1 MREIGEKLKE
11 KREENGLSIEEVA
24 NDLKLKPAQVE
35 SVENGDKDSFKD
47 VSDIKNIIMEYSKYL
62 GLDGEE
68 LVDEFNEYM
77 FDCTSKISVGAIK
90 EAKSKEKEVSSPY
103 TVKKSNKKLYMF
115 GGFCVLVIIFVI
127 IMCLMIR

>member
-24 NDLKLKPAQVE
+24 NDLKLKPVQVE

-77 FDCTSKISVGAIK
+77 FDCTSKISVGSIK
-90 EAKSKEKEVSSPY
+90 EIVSKEKEVSSPY
-103 TVKKSNKKLYMF
+103 TTKKSNKKLYIF
-115 GGFCVLVIIFVI
+115 GGFCLLIIIFVI
-127 IMCLMIR
+127 VMCLMIR

>member
-1 MREIGEKLKE
+1 M
-11 KREENGLSIEEVA
+11 A
-24 NDLKLKPAQVE
+24 NDLKLKPNQVE
-35 SVENGDKDSFKD
+35 SIEIGDKESFKD

-77 FDCTSKISVGAIK
+77 FDCTSKISVGSIK
-90 EAKSKEKEVSSPY
+90 EAENREKVVSSPY
-103 TVKKSNKKLYMF
+103 TVKKSNKKLYIF
-115 GGFCVLVIIFVI
+115 GAFCVLVIIFVI